1 MRNVLLLLLLLLLL
15 QAGATAAFLREL
27 LLSPLCSAPAAVE
40 ADMQRCLDMHFGDMP
55 QLLPEQPGK
64 LPPECLER
72 LQPQPAASN
81 SRQVAA

>member
-1 MRNVLLLLLLLLLL
+1 VVHCHLLLLL

-40 ADMQRCLDMHFGDMP
+40 ADMQRCLDMHFKDMP

-64 LPPECLER
+64 LPPDCLER
-72 LQPQPAASN
+72 LQPQPATS
-81 SRQVAA
+81 SRQVAAS